1 MREVCVCVRERARG
15 SRATPQRRVNKCVQ
29 SALRSME
36 CEQKQEVEEEE
47 GKKRMRR
54 IVDNKKKK
62 YTYKKLNQPRVSN
75 RKLVF
80 HFNMN
85 RI

>member
-1 MREVCVCVRERARG
+1 MCVCVRERARG

-36 CEQKQEVEEEE
+36 CERKQEVQEEE

-54 IVDNKKKK
+54 IVDNKKKKKK